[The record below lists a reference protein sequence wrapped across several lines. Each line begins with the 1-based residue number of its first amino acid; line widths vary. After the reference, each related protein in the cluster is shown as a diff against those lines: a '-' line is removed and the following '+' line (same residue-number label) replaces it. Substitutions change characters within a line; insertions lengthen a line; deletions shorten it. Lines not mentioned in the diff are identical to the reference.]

1 MERRTLLAL
10 AGVVGTSGCLGYDV
24 VDEERTTERKVRI
37 AELEATV
44 ERRDEQI
51 RRFEEALADREETIA
66 DLQEQVSTLR
76 ERLDGLRLN
85 QTAIV
90 DGWSDVGDVV
100 HRATDSV
107 AGDTATLAI
116 NCTAPRSMTN
126 SARRFEVSVEVRN
139 LNDEIALAESVE
151 SSVQIAPDQRLVE
164 TTVDLDVTFLPSS
177 WYVALVGVRDAETGT
192 TTRRDTVEFG
202 VEAAPPES

>member
-24 VDEERTTERKVRI
+24 VDAEQRTERKVRI

-51 RRFEEALADREETIA
+51 RRFEEALADREETIG
-66 DLQEQVSTLR
+66 DLQSRLSTLR

-85 QTAIV
+85 QASLV
-90 DGWSDVGDVV
+90 ADWGEVGDVV
-100 HRATDSV
+100 HGATDSV
-107 AGDTATLAI
+107 AGDTATLAV
-116 NCTAPRSMTN
+116 NCTVPRSMTN
-126 SARRFEVSVEVRN
+126 SARRFVVSVEV
-139 LNDEIALAESVE
+139 LNVNGEIALADSVE
-151 SSVQIAPDQRLVE
+151 SSVQIDPDQRLVE
-164 TTVDLDVTFLPSS
+164 TPVDLDVTVLPAS

-192 TTRRDTVEFG
+192 TTRRGTVEFG
-202 VEAAPPES
+202 VESEPPES

>member
-24 VDEERTTERKVRI
+24 VEEEQTTERKVRI

-51 RRFEEALADREETIA
+51 RRFEEALADREETIG
-66 DLQEQVSTLR
+66 DLQDRVSTLR
-76 ERLDGLRLN
+76 DRLDGLRLN
-85 QTAIV
+85 EVAIV

-100 HRATDSV
+100 HRSTERV
-107 AGDTATLAI
+107 TGDTATLAV

-151 SSVQIAPDQRLVE
+151 SSLQIAPDQRLVE

-177 WYVALVGVRDAETGT
+177 WYVAFVGVRDAETGT

-202 VEAAPPES
+202 IEADGESD